1 MSLSNEQLL
10 YLSAL
15 AYYNVDTV
23 DVSNKNVKNI
33 INGVRK
39 GEKTTCFDGAAGY
52 SDKELGMDKIISFI
66 ENDSE
71 LMKLQMVYPSGRDN
85 TTSSVCFVNTET
97 SEVYVVY
104 CGNYIAGNY
113 EYKDEYGNINSNS
126 TWVSNMKGAVECDT
140 VEQKLAVEFYNNAIS
155 AARNV
160 LNNVDGDIDITVCGH
175 STGGN
180 QAQYVTIAYEKKY
193 WK

>member
-10 YLSAL
+10 NLSAL

-97 SEVYVVY
+97 LEVYVVY
-104 CGNYIAGNY
+104 CGNYIDSPY
-113 EYKDEYGNINSNS
+113 EYKDENGNINSNS
-126 TWVSNMKGAVECDT
+126 TWISNMKGAVECDT

-160 LNNVDGDIDITVCGH
+160 LNNADGDIDITVCGH
-175 STGGN
+175 STSEN

-193 WK
+193 

>member
-33 INGVRK
+33 INSVRK

-52 SDKELGMDKIISFI
+52 SDKELGMDKIIAFI

-85 TTSSVCFVNTET
+85 TTSSVCFVNTEA

-113 EYKDEYGNINSNS
+113 EYKDENGNINSNS
-126 TWVSNMKGAVECDT
+126 TWISNMKGAVECDT

-193 WK
+193 

>member
-1 MSLSNEQLL
+1 
-10 YLSAL
+10 
-15 AYYNVDTV
+15 
-23 DVSNKNVKNI
+23 
-33 INGVRK
+33 
-39 GEKTTCFDGAAGY
+39 
-52 SDKELGMDKIISFI
+52 MDKIILFI

-104 CGNYIAGNY
+104 CGNYIDSPY
-113 EYKDEYGNINSNS
+113 EYKDEDGNINSNS
-126 TWVSNMKGAVECDT
+126 TWVSNMKGAVECDA

-160 LNNVDGDIDITVCGH
+160 LNSAGGDIDITVCGH

>member
-1 MSLSNEQLL
+1 MLM
-10 YLSAL
+10 
-15 AYYNVDTV
+15 VK
-23 DVSNKNVKNI
+23 KNVKDIVKI
-33 INGVRK
+33 IE
-39 GEKTTCFDGAAGY
+39 EKKYTTCFDGVAGY
-52 SDKELGMDKIISFI
+52 TDKELGMNKIISFI

-71 LMKLQMVYPSGRDN
+71 LMKLQMVYPSGSDN

-97 SEVYVVY
+97 SEVCVVY

-113 EYKDEYGNINSNS
+113 EYKDEDGNINSNS
-126 TWVSNMKGAVECDT
+126 TWISNMKGAVECDT

-155 AARNV
+155 ATRNV

-180 QAQYVTIAYEKKY
+180 QAQYVTIAYEMKY

>member
-15 AYYNVDTV
+15 AYYNIDNL
-23 DVSNKNVKNI
+23 NKDNTMGKI
-33 INGVRK
+33 IENSK
-39 GEKTTCFDGAAGY
+39 KKENTTCFDGVAGY
-52 SDKELGMDKIISFI
+52 TDKELGMDKIISFI

-71 LMKLQMVYPSGRDN
+71 LMKLQMVYPSGSDN

-104 CGNYIAGNY
+104 CGNYIDSPY
-113 EYKDEYGNINSNS
+113 EYKDENGNINSNS
-126 TWVSNMKGAVECDT
+126 TWISNMKGAVECDT

>member
-15 AYYNVDTV
+15 VYYNIDKLETSNEL
-23 DVSNKNVKNI
+23 DSIVSNIKKT
-33 INGVRK
+33 GV
-39 GEKTTCFDGAAGY
+39 TTCFDGVAGY
-52 SDKELGMDKIISFI
+52 TDKELGMDKIISFI

-71 LMKLQMVYPSGRDN
+71 LMKLQMVYPSGSDN

-104 CGNYIAGNY
+104 CGNYIDSPY
-113 EYKDEYGNINSNS
+113 EYKDEDGNINSNS
-126 TWVSNMKGAVECDT
+126 TWISNMKGAVECDT

-160 LNNVDGDIDITVCGH
+160 LNNADGDIDITVCGH

>member
-10 YLSAL
+10 NLSAL
-15 AYYNVDTV
+15 AYYNIDNINTG
-23 DVSNKNVKNI
+23 SKNVKEI
-33 INGVRK
+33 IK
-39 GEKTTCFDGAAGY
+39 EIKDDEMITCFEGAAGY
-52 SDKELGMDKIISFI
+52 TDKELGMDKIISFI

-71 LMKLQMVYPSGRDN
+71 LMKLQMVYPSGSDN

-160 LNNVDGDIDITVCGH
+160 LNNEDGDIDITVCGH

-193 WK
+193 

>member
-39 GEKTTCFDGAAGY
+39 GEKPTCFDGAAGY
-52 SDKELGMDKIISFI
+52 SDKELGMDKIIAFI

-71 LMKLQMVYPSGRDN
+71 LMKLQMVYPSGSDN

-104 CGNYIAGNY
+104 CGNYIVGNY
-113 EYKDEYGNINSNS
+113 EYKDEDGNINSNS
-126 TWVSNMKGAVECDT
+126 TWISNMKGAVECDT

-160 LNNVDGDIDITVCGH
+160 LNNEDGDIDITVCGH
-175 STGGN
+175 ATGGN